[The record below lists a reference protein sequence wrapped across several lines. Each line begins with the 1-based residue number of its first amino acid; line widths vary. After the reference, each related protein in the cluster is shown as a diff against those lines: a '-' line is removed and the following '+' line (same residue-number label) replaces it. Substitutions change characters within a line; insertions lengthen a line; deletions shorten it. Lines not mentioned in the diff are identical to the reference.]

1 MPADDVWI
9 VVVLRPGMHWG
20 VSRHVWV
27 NKAVA
32 YWSISGIANPIVW
45 QDQVSL

>member
-1 MPADDVWI
+1 MECLA
-9 VVVLRPGMHWG
+9 LRRLAGMHWG

-45 QDQVSL
+45 QDQVSS